1 MVNKKKIK
9 KTVLI
14 VGGTGFL
21 GHHISKKLIKSNYK
35 VISIS
40 LRKPKKIKRVKR
52 VKYLLIDIRS
62 KKKLLKINSI
72 KNIDYVIN
80 FSGYIDHLGN
90 KKKLKTH
97 FEGVKNLISVLKD
110 RNLKLFI
117 QAGSSLEYGKSKSPH
132 KELKRSFPLS
142 PYARAKFLA
151 NLYLKKISEKFK
163 FDYLILRIYQ
173 IYGPG
178 QTIDR
183 LVPQAIKSCLNN
195 GTFHCSDGKQKRDYL
210 FIDDFVALIEK
221 ILKSRKINSGIYNVG
236 SSNPIK
242 IKDLLNI
249 IRKITNRGTFIFGS
263 LKMRSE
269 EVQSYF
275 PDTSK
280 LQKYFK
286 WYPKK
291 SLKYG
296 LIKTIRFYEKN

>member
-21 GHHISKKLIKSNYK
+21 GHHVSKKLIKSNYN

-40 LRKPKKIKRVKR
+40 LRKPKKTKRIKK
-52 VKYLLIDIRS
+52 VKYFFIDIRS
-62 KKKLLKINSI
+62 KKDLLKINSI
-72 KNIDYVIN
+72 KKIDYVIN
-80 FSGYIDHLGN
+80 LAGYIDHFSN

-97 FEGVKNLISVLKD
+97 FEGVKNLISILKEK
-110 RNLKLFI
+110 NIKLFI
-117 QAGSSLEYGKSKSPH
+117 QAGSSLEYGKLKSPH
-132 KELKRSFPLS
+132 KETNNSS
-142 PYARAKFLA
+142 PVSSYAKAKFLA
-151 NLYLKKISEKFK
+151 NLYLKKISKKFK
-163 FDYLILRIYQ
+163 FDYLVLRIYQ
-173 IYGPG
+173 IYGPE

-195 GTFHCSDGKQKRDYL
+195 GIFHCSDGKQKRDYL
-210 FIDDFVALIEK
+210 FVDDFVVLVER
-221 ILKSRKINSGIYNVG
+221 ILKSKKIYSGIYNVG

-242 IKDLLNI
+242 IKDLLHMINKTI
-249 IRKITNRGTFIFGS
+249 NRGTFIFGR

-269 EVQSYF
+269 EIQSYY

-280 LQKYFK
+280 LRKYFN
-286 WYPKK
+286 WRPKK

-296 LIKTIRFYEKN
+296 LLKTIKFYEQN